1 MLRLR
6 PDELINVKCKPGLY
20 ALKKK
25 KKTTLLNK

>member
-25 KKTTLLNK
+25 KKPHC